1 MEGASEHLAP
11 IEFPA
16 VAHFDLV
23 RKLAQSAEK
32 NKIPYFTGI
41 TLRATFNKG
50 QNRKDSFQKGF
61 VIRSLRDKLEELTE
75 LNVLNFEMEAA
86 TVLTQ
91 TAAYGLKGACVTGV
105 LLNRN
110 NEEFPTEENYKKA
123 VENAIK
129 TAVDSISFF

>member
-1 MEGASEHLAP
+1 M
-11 IEFPA
+11 
-16 VAHFDLV
+16 
-23 RKLAQSAEK
+23 
-32 NKIPYFTGI
+32 
-41 TLRATFNKG
+41 
-50 QNRKDSFQKGF
+50 
-61 VIRSLRDKLEELTE
+61 IRSLRDKLEELTE